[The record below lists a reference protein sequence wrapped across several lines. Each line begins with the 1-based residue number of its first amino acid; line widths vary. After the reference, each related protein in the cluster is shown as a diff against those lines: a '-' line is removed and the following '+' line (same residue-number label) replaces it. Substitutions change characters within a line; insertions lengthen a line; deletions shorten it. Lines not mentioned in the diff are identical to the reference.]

1 MPTHKSCPLITT
13 AKRLPFDTRFR
24 LAARQPTSKRPPE
37 GGSRVSSTPLPG
49 PRQRFVERGVSPPS
63 RLHSPTARSLSLE
76 VPSFIAG
83 PCERKSRSRLA
94 SSSSSSSFSSAN
106 PSINPL
112 TDSLLPSSSL
122 SIYLCISISIFVLIY
137 LSLFIAIPLQE
148 SVGTSKR
155 NRNHRGDSTSSWI
168 RITITT
174 TWYIDME
181 ISVLSLVESWNGFNE
196 RPSVTRG
203 VRQRRKLLFMAI
215 NIAIPA
221 KGLITRSPGTRFGLS
236 LG

>member
-1 MPTHKSCPLITT
+1 MRKEVP
-13 AKRLPFDTRFR
+13 
-24 LAARQPTSKRPPE
+24 
-37 GGSRVSSTPLPG
+37 V
-49 PRQRFVERGVSPPS
+49 
-63 RLHSPTARSLSLE
+63 TARLLLLLLLL
-76 VPSFIAG
+76 G
-83 PCERKSRSRLA
+83 Q
-94 SSSSSSSFSSAN
+94 

-122 SIYLCISISIFVLIY
+122 SIYLCISIFIFIY

-221 KGLITRSPGTRFGLS
+221 KGLITRSPDTRFGLS